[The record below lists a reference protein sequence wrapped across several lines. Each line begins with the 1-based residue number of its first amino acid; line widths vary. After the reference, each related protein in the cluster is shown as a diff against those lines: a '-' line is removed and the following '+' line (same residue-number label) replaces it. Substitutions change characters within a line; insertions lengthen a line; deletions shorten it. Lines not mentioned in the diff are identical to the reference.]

1 VIEKSIF
8 QNSSFTRYLY
18 GYTDHFV
25 FKNSKNITHCITNIL
40 PVVVSYNAF
49 YIWKNTN
56 IFYFN
61 YDSVKVKSIKI
72 KFFNFI
78 NGFNLNFIEFNFFK
92 KKNIFY
98 IADISS
104 FVTADKIKFNIGKI
118 GDKTIFFNRLNFI
131 FFSKLNSL
139 RNFNIKNID
148 DVVVSNLFLK
158 TLFLNNLDLLDTVQN
173 SKNSVFYNVNNFTNI
188 NYLSRIN
195 KKLIYNRFQKNS
207 TPKFYKYFYNYITS
221 FFELFLKKKILLN
234 IKTKLSIKTFF
245 LNEISAIL
253 IKHKSFQSK
262 IGRGFFFSE
271 MLEIL
276 FLSFFYKDLN
286 LLINWFIKTMGRIQF
301 KNHKKFLNLFKF
313 TINSYSK
320 LFVYANNVSGFFF
333 DIRGKVGVSG
343 NAKKRHFSFNEGE
356 FSKTTKNSKFE
367 YQHQIVR
374 TFTGALG
381 VTMILYY

>member
-1 VIEKSIF
+1 M
-8 QNSSFTRYLY
+8 
-18 GYTDHFV
+18 
-25 FKNSKNITHCITNIL
+25 
-40 PVVVSYNAF
+40 
-49 YIWKNTN
+49 
-56 IFYFN
+56 
-61 YDSVKVKSIKI
+61 
-72 KFFNFI
+72 
-78 NGFNLNFIEFNFFK
+78 
-92 KKNIFY
+92 
-98 IADISS
+98 
-104 FVTADKIKFNIGKI
+104 
-118 GDKTIFFNRLNFI
+118 
-131 FFSKLNSL
+131 
-139 RNFNIKNID
+139 
-148 DVVVSNLFLK
+148 SNLFLK

-286 LLINWFIKTMGRIQF
+286 LLIN
-301 KNHKKFLNLFKF
+301 
-313 TINSYSK
+313 
-320 LFVYANNVSGFFF
+320 
-333 DIRGKVGVSG
+333 
-343 NAKKRHFSFNEGE
+343 
-356 FSKTTKNSKFE
+356 
-367 YQHQIVR
+367 
-374 TFTGALG
+374 
-381 VTMILYY
+381 